1 MKKLLLIAV
10 VALGLVGCT
19 TAPFQPSVGAMY
31 TDTKAP
37 LQLDY
42 DNTDLG
48 HKVGSAYTISVLGL
62 FAGGDCS
69 IQAAAK
75 DGGIKTI
82 KHADY
87 KFTNILFGIFTK
99 TTVYV
104 YGD

>member
-1 MKKLLLIAV
+1 MKKLLIAAV
-10 VALGLVGCT
+10 VALGLTGCT
-19 TAPFQPSVGAMY
+19 TAPFQPSVGMVYSDA
-31 TDTKAP
+31 KAP

-48 HKVGSAYTISVLGL
+48 HRVGSAYTISVLGL

-75 DGGIKTI
+75 NGKIRII

-87 KFTNILFGIFTK
+87 RFTNILFGLFTK

>member
-1 MKKLLLIAV
+1 MKKLLISAII
-10 VALGLVGCT
+10 ALGLTGCT
-19 TAPFQPSVGAMY
+19 TAPFQPSEGIMY

-37 LQLDY
+37 LQIEY
-42 DNTDLG
+42 NNTDLG

-62 FAGGDCS
+62 VAAGDCS
-69 IQAAAK
+69 IQAAAR
-75 DGGIKTI
+75 DGNIKTI

-87 KFTNILFGIFTK
+87 EFTNVLFGIFTK

>member
-1 MKKLLLIAV
+1 MKKLLIAAV
-10 VALGLVGCT
+10 VALGLTGCT

-48 HKVGSAYTISVLGL
+48 HKVGSADTISVLGL
-62 FAGGDCS
+62 VAAGDCS

-75 DGGIKTI
+75 NGGIRTI

-87 KFTNILFGIFTK
+87 KFVNVLFGIFTK